1 MPLFGEHIG
10 MKTPGSLLLLALA
23 FISIRFSA
31 AAQNGWTLKKDQ
43 DGIRVY
49 NRPGERSR
57 FNDLR
62 VEMDVPARL
71 SSLTALL
78 LDIDNYPNWSFNTK
92 QSYVIKKIGPGELYF
107 YTLIHSPWPASDRDL
122 TLHTRITQDAVS
134 HIITIQVENVTGLV
148 PPKKDL
154 VRVPLSIE
162 HWTVTPLGDGKIRID
177 YQLQLDP
184 GANVPAWLINTF
196 SIKGPFETFTHLRE
210 QLKLPKYHDARSS
223 FIKD

>member
-1 MPLFGEHIG
+1 LFGEHIA
-10 MKTPGSLLLLALA
+10 MKKPGSLLLLALA
-23 FISIRFSA
+23 IIAIPFSVT
-31 AAQNGWTLKKDQ
+31 AQDGWTLKKDQ

-62 VEMDVPARL
+62 VEMVIPARL
-71 SSLTALL
+71 SSLAAVI

-92 QSYVIKKIGPGELYF
+92 QSYVIKKVGPGELYF

-122 TLHTRITQDAVS
+122 TLHTRISQDAVS
-134 HIITIQVENVTGLV
+134 RVMTIHVENVSGLV

-162 HWTVTPLGDGKIRID
+162 HWTVTPLTDGRIRID

-196 SIKGPFETFTHLRE
+196 STKGPFETFTHLRE
-210 QLKLPKYHDARSS
+210 QLKLARYRDAKVP